1 MPALPE
7 MVTGRLT
14 AIGLLLVLLASAP
27 GCSWLE
33 RQQWVRDRG
42 DDYRKAKTEPPLRVP
57 AHLEDDNLQD
67 IYVIPEIAE
76 QVTLTDK
83 FSVPRP
89 TPLVA
94 KESEELVRIQRLG
107 EEEWVLASVAPGQ
120 LWPQVRAFLSTAG
133 LQVARVDARAGLIET
148 GWFQAEGAS
157 MNERY
162 LFRIEQGV
170 QRNTSELHVKQMY
183 QAGDIE
189 NWPEKS
195 ADKERGSDMLLAVAQ
210 YIASAAEA
218 PVSMMAQQAMGDGG
232 KVSMQE
238 DAAGDP
244 YIELK
249 LPYYRAWA
257 SVDRALRE
265 SNFKIRDLD
274 RSSGLFFISFL
285 PPEEDDGW
293 FSWLFNSDEEEDVL
307 VDKALLLNVLDEGG
321 EQVRI
326 TVGMEDGSPLAL
338 EQQQQLLSLL
348 KGNIN

>member
-1 MPALPE
+1 MKRVFSA
-7 MVTGRLT
+7 
-14 AIGLLLVLLASAP
+14 ALVLFVVSSGT

-33 RQQWVRDRG
+33 KQQWVRDRG
-42 DDYRKAKTEPPLRVP
+42 DDYRKARVEPRIVVP
-57 AHLEDDNLQD
+57 AHLEDDSLQD
-67 IYVIPEIAE
+67 IYVIPQVSE
-76 QVTLTDK
+76 QVRLTEK

-94 KESEELVRIQRLG
+94 RESEELVRIQRLG
-107 EEEWVLASVAPGQ
+107 DEEWVLASVAPGQ
-120 LWPQVRAFLSTAG
+120 LWPQVRAFLSTGG

-148 GWFQAEGAS
+148 GWFQTEGAS

-162 LFRIEQGV
+162 RFRIEQGV

-189 NWPEKS
+189 SWPEQS
-195 ADKERGSDMLLAVAQ
+195 ADKERGSQMLLAVAQ

-218 PVSMMAQQAMGDGG
+218 PVSLMAQQSMGDGG
-232 KVSMQE
+232 KVSMRE
-238 DAAGDP
+238 GEGGAP

-257 SVDRALRE
+257 SVDRALRQ
-265 SNFKIRDLD
+265 SNFSVRDLD
-274 RSSGLFFISFL
+274 RSSGLFYISFV

-293 FSWLFNSDEEEDVL
+293 FGWLFDGDEEENEFANKDYLLKL
-307 VDKALLLNVLDEGG
+307 VDEGG

-326 TVGMEDGSPLAL
+326 SLGMEDGSLLAL
-338 EQQQQLLSLL
+338 DQQQQLLSLL